1 MINFRFYLLISLIAL
16 FTGCTNPNKLSMGIV
31 QEPKNVQ
38 YKESD
43 FKDIIVKNDILANDD
58 DIKNKLKFIT
68 QNCVKKYASINNF
81 VYFDERYSVNY
92 WFEISDNNIT
102 IESNIRNILKK
113 KNDLQNEA
121 LLLGG
126 TQGNRIFKIDLP
138 YKLEKVND
146 STYKITIYNNENIN
160 VTESFN
166 KETNKAYEPTVWNI
180 SIDRFKVTVNN
191 IANCI

>member
-1 MINFRFYLLISLIAL
+1 MINFRFYLLIGLIAL
-16 FTGCTNPNKLSMGIV
+16 FTGCINPNKLSMGIV

-43 FKDIIVKNDILANDD
+43 FKNIIARKDILAND

-81 VYFDERYSVNY
+81 VYLDERYSVNY

-146 STYKITIYNNENIN
+146 STYKITIYNNENII

-180 SIDRFKVTVNN
+180 PIDRFKVTVNN